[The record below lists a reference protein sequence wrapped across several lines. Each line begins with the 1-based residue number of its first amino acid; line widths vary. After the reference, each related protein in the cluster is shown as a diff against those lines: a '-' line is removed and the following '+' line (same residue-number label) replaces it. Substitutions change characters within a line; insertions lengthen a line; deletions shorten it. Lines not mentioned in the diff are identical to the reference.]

1 MTEIIFILIA
11 WLVQMPLWLSIVI
24 TVYCGL
30 SFVLEIIKQILQAK
44 LKKMEAELQ
53 QKIKDKLRRD
63 WDEKI

>member
-24 TVYCGL
+24 TVYCGFL
-30 SFVLEIIKQILQAK
+30 ITLEIVKQILQAK
-44 LKKMEAELQ
+44 LKKMEQ
-53 QKIKDKLRRD
+53 QIKDKLRRN

>member
-24 TVYCGL
+24 TVYCGFL
-30 SFVLEIIKQILQAK
+30 ITLEIVKQILQAK
-44 LKKMEAELQ
+44 LKKLEQ
-53 QKIKDKLRRD
+53 QIKDKLRRN

>member
-24 TVYCGL
+24 TVYCGFL
-30 SFVLEIIKQILQAK
+30 ITLEIIKQILQAK
-44 LKKMEAELQ
+44 LKKMEAEIQ
-53 QKIKDKLRRD
+53 QRIKDKLRRD

>member
-24 TVYCGL
+24 TVYCGFL
-30 SFVLEIIKQILQAK
+30 IMLEIVKQILQAK
-44 LKKMEAELQ
+44 LKKLEQ
-53 QKIKDKLRRD
+53 QIKDKLRSN

>member
-24 TVYCGL
+24 TVYCGFL
-30 SFVLEIIKQILQAK
+30 IMLEIVKQILQAK
-44 LKKMEAELQ
+44 LKKLEQ
-53 QKIKDKLRRD
+53 QIKDKLRRN

>member
-24 TVYCGL
+24 TVYCGFL
-30 SFVLEIIKQILQAK
+30 ITLEIVKQILQAK
-44 LKKMEAELQ
+44 LKKLEAQMQ
-53 QKIKDKLRRD
+53 QEIKEKLRRD

>member
-24 TVYCGL
+24 TVYCGFL
-30 SFVLEIIKQILQAK
+30 ITLEIVKQILQAK
-44 LKKMEAELQ
+44 LKKMEAQMQ
-53 QKIKDKLRRD
+53 QEIKEKLRRD